1 MKMGSAS
8 AWSLLAP
15 AGGQMELLQRPRSAN
30 CFNNA
35 TLSLNFAPNSR
46 PIVPEDAAR
55 LVIASLGGVPGP
67 WCVRPL
73 ARIYRQEF
81 KPGLQAEES
90 SMAWRKPS
98 TWDATGDNLP
108 GFTNTDWMPPPS
120 LADRADAAA
129 APSAV
134 PGNQGQTAG
143 QTSGAVPASE
153 TVTYAGSG
161 LVFVNSY
168 GAGVTD
174 AFRSEIIAA
183 ENFFQSHFVNSCTI
197 SCSFDLQS
205 QGPAFI
211 STNTYYPV
219 LVSYAQL
226 LSAMQSHATTPDQLA
241 AVAALSN
248 LADPSGGAGFNVP
261 VGEARILGL
270 AGPGSGVDDSIV
282 LNSYYWTTSDIQT
295 YPNDVISSMEHEI
308 SEGAMGR
315 ISSLGVGGSAWAPM
329 DLFRYTA
336 AGQHDFTG
344 GADGQATYFSPD
356 GTHVNTGLQFHGA
369 LDGYD
374 LADWDGVGSDANL
387 NDPFGPGG
395 PGSGGT
401 GALSATDLSIMDVLG
416 WTPAPPATQPPAAI
430 DDFCGTGTSDIL
442 FRNAST
448 GDTWFEAM
456 SNGACGWHQVGGSD
470 PHYSVVGIGDF
481 YGAGTSGILYRNAST
496 GDTWFEAM
504 SAGACAG
511 WHQIG
516 GSDTHY
522 SVAGLGDFLDNGI
535 DDILFRNGS
544 TGDLWLETISAGA
557 FADWDHVG
565 GSSSAYSVVGI
576 GDFDGSTSS
585 EILFRNNSTG
595 DTWFAALSNGALAG
609 WHQIG
614 GSDTHYS
621 VVGVGDFYGT
631 GTSDILFRNN
641 STGDTWIAAM
651 SNGALAGWHELGGSN
666 TSYSVVGVG
675 DYFGNGCDDV
685 LFRNASTGDTWFA
698 AVSNGNLSGWQ
709 QGGGSNTSY
718 TAIS

>member
-1 MKMGSAS
+1 MAS
-8 AWSLLAP
+8 
-15 AGGQMELLQRPRSAN
+15 
-30 CFNNA
+30 
-35 TLSLNFAPNSR
+35 
-46 PIVPEDAAR
+46 
-55 LVIASLGGVPGP
+55 
-67 WCVRPL
+67 
-73 ARIYRQEF
+73 
-81 KPGLQAEES
+81 
-90 SMAWRKPS
+90 RKPF
-98 TWDATGDNLP
+98 TWDTTGDLP
-108 GFTNTDWMPPPS
+108 AFTDTDWMPPPS
-120 LADRADAAA
+120 LPDGAGTAAA
-129 APSAV
+129 QSGV
-134 PGNQGQTAG
+134 SGNQGQTTG
-143 QTSGAVPASE
+143 QTAASVPSSE
-153 TVTYAGSG
+153 TVTYAGG
-161 LVFVNSY
+161 ALVFVNSY
-168 GAGVTD
+168 GSGVTD
-174 AFRSEIIAA
+174 AFRNEIIAA

-205 QGPAFI
+205 LGPGFI
-211 STNTYYPV
+211 SINNYNTIEE
-219 LVSYAQL
+219 SYAQL
-226 LSAMQSHATTPDQLA
+226 RSALQSHATSPDQLA
-241 AVAALSN
+241 AVAALNN
-248 LADPSGGAGFNVP
+248 LADPSGGAGFNIP
-261 VGEARILGL
+261 LGEARILGL
-270 AGPGSGVDDSIV
+270 TGPASGIDDSIV
-282 LNSYYWTTSDIQT
+282 LNSYYWTTSDLQS
-295 YPNDVISSMEHEI
+295 YPNDVTSSIEHEI

-315 ISSLGVGGSAWAPM
+315 IGSLGVAGSAWGPM

-344 GADGQATYFSPD
+344 GQDGQPTYFSPD
-356 GTHVNTGLQFHGA
+356 GTHINTGLQFHNSVNSAGA
-369 LDGYD
+369 FDGYD
-374 LADWDGVGSDANL
+374 LADWNGVGSDSNY

-395 PGSGGT
+395 PGSGGAGT
-401 GALSATDLSIMDVLG
+401 LSPTDLSIMDVLG
-416 WTPAPPATQPPAAI
+416 WTPAPATQAPAAI
-430 DDFCGTGTSDIL
+430 DDFCGTGASDIL
-442 FRNAST
+442 FRNVST

-456 SNGACGWHQVGGSD
+456 SNGACGWHQVGGSN

-516 GSDTHY
+516 GSGTHY
-522 SVAGLGDFLDNGI
+522 SVAGLGDFLGNGI
-535 DDILFRNGS
+535 DDILFRNSS
-544 TGDLWLETISAGA
+544 TGDLWLEAISAGA
-557 FADWDHVG
+557 FAGWDHVG

-621 VVGVGDFYGT
+621 VVGVGDFCGS

-651 SNGALAGWHELGGSN
+651 SNGALAGWHELSGSN

-675 DYFGNGCDDV
+675 DYFGNGTDI

-698 AVSNGNLSGWQ
+698 AISNGSLSGWQ

-718 TAIS
+718 TAIT

>member
-1 MKMGSAS
+1 
-8 AWSLLAP
+8 
-15 AGGQMELLQRPRSAN
+15 
-30 CFNNA
+30 
-35 TLSLNFAPNSR
+35 
-46 PIVPEDAAR
+46 
-55 LVIASLGGVPGP
+55 
-67 WCVRPL
+67 
-73 ARIYRQEF
+73 
-81 KPGLQAEES
+81 
-90 SMAWRKPS
+90 MAWRKPS
-98 TWDATGDNLP
+98 TWDATGDDLP
-108 GFTNTDWMPPPS
+108 GFTDTDWMPPRS
-120 LADRADAAA
+120 LPDGVGTAAA
-129 APSAV
+129 LSAV
-134 PGNQGQTAG
+134 PGNQGQTTG
-143 QTSGAVPASE
+143 QTAAQTAASVSGSE

-205 QGPAFI
+205 MGPTFI

-226 LSAMQSHATTPDQLA
+226 VGAMQSHATTPDQLA
-241 AVAALSN
+241 AVAALN
-248 LADPSGGAGFNVP
+248 RLADPSGGAGFDVP

-270 AGPGSGVDDSIV
+270 AGAGSGVDDSIV
-282 LNSYYWTTSDIQT
+282 LNSYYWTTSDLQSD
-295 YPNDVISSMEHEI
+295 PNDAIASIEHEI

-315 ISSLGVGGSAWAPM
+315 IGSLGVAGSAWAPM

-344 GADGQATYFSPD
+344 GRDGQPTYFSVD
-356 GTHVNTGLQFHGA
+356 GTNVNTGLQFHNSVSASGF
-369 LDGYD
+369 DGYD

-395 PGSGGT
+395 PGIGGT

-416 WTPAPPATQPPAAI
+416 WTPAPVTQAPPAI
-430 DDFCGTGTSDIL
+430 DDFCGTGCSDIL
-442 FRNAST
+442 YRNAST

-456 SNGACGWHQVGGSD
+456 SNGSVPSWQQVGGSD
-470 PHYSVVGIGDF
+470 THYSVVGIGDF
-481 YGAGTSGILYRNAST
+481 CGEGTSGILYRNAST

-504 SAGACAG
+504 SAGAFAG

-522 SVAGLGDFLDNGI
+522 SVAGVGDFLGNGI
-535 DDILFRNGS
+535 DDILFRNSS
-544 TGDLWLETISAGA
+544 TGDLWFEAISGGA
-557 FADWDHVG
+557 FAGWDHIG
-565 GSSSAYSVVGI
+565 ASNSSYSVAGI

-595 DTWFAALSNGALAG
+595 DTWFAALSNGTLAG

-621 VVGVGDFYGT
+621 VVGVGDFYGN

-641 STGDTWIAAM
+641 STGDMQIAAM
-651 SNGALAGWHELGGSN
+651 SNGALAGWHELSGSN

-675 DYFGNGCDDV
+675 DYCGNGGNDV
-685 LFRNASTGDTWFA
+685 LLRNASTGDTWFA
-698 AVSNGNLSGWQ
+698 AISNGSLSGWQ

-718 TAIS
+718 TVIT